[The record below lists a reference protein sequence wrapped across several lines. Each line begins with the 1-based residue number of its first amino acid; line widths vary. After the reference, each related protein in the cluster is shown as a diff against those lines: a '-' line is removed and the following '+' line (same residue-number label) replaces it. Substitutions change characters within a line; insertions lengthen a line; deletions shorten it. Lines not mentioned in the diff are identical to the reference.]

1 MPTLTEMRG
10 LLRRRSFLVWAGGSV
25 DPAAIFSGLAAGRAI
40 MYEGRNSLHADQTDQ
55 DLPLK

>member
-1 MPTLTEMRG
+1 MRG